1 MLDLEL
7 KYHIDKFDEIDLDF
21 IDLQYQCYTMNRIK
35 NKKISEIYKSKY
47 TLYEYCI
54 IL

>member
-7 KYHIDKFDEIDLDF
+7 KYHIDKFDDINLDF